1 VLRATRDRRRRFED
15 RRPRWFQIP
24 EDPDHEPNYDRDDMM
39 VMVDGLGRE
48 WRDLVNEHGFTA
60 VIKTRREV
68 GADLQAATRMLR
80 QRHDMR
86 QRQLA
91 EGMF

>member
-1 VLRATRDRRRRFED
+1 MITAERRRRFED

-24 EDPDHEPNYDRDDMM
+24 EEPDNEPNYDRDDMM
-39 VMVDGLGRE
+39 VAVDSLARE

-60 VIKTRREV
+60 VVKARREV
-68 GADLQAATRMLR
+68 GVDIDAATRMLKA
-80 QRHDMR
+80 RHAMR
-86 QRQLA
+86 QRQFA

>member
-1 VLRATRDRRRRFED
+1 VPRATRDRRRRFED

-24 EDPDHEPNYDRDDMM
+24 EQPDDEPNYDRDDMM
-39 VMVDGLGRE
+39 VVVDSLGRE

-60 VIKTRREV
+60 VIKARREV
-68 GADLQAATRMLR
+68 GADLKAATRML
-80 QRHDMR
+80 QTRHAVR